1 MSAGA
6 GVVVCVGG
14 GKVEERGGADVGW
27 LWWD

>member
-1 MSAGA
+1 MSVG

-27 LWWD
+27 LWWG